1 MVMRKVRTGLLVAA
15 LALCSAAAGM
25 AATAGQPEDARA
37 QPAAADSLPDKDE
50 ALEAARSAVGEMEAA
65 LNDSQRK
72 EASAIGVKDF
82 MQVNCVAEKIKAMK
96 GLLQIA
102 DLARLSLEEALKQ
115 GDAKLVKHN
124 QTKISLARARIRT
137 FRGEVDNCVGE
148 MSMYTGESVTE
159 ATIDSDIREDDPTE
173 GEILAGDPL
182 ESERPYDMTPSMP
195 Q

>member
-1 MVMRKVRTGLLVAA
+1 MRKVRAGLLVAA

-37 QPAAADSLPDKDE
+37 QSAAADALPDKDE
-50 ALEAARSAVGEMEAA
+50 ALEAARSAVAEMEAA

-102 DLARLSLEEALKQ
+102 DLARLSLDEAFKQ
-115 GDAKLVKHN
+115 GDSKLVKHN
-124 QTKISLARARIRT
+124 QTKISLARSRIRT

>member
-1 MVMRKVRTGLLVAA
+1 MRKVRTGLLVAG

-25 AATAGQPEDARA
+25 AATAGQTDEARGQSPPAEALPE
-37 QPAAADSLPDKDE
+37 KDE
-50 ALEAARSAVGEMEAA
+50 ALEAARSAVAEMESA

-82 MQVNCVAEKIKAMK
+82 MQVNCVAEKVKAMK

-102 DLARLSLEEALKQ
+102 DLARLSLEEAFKQ
-115 GDAKLVKHN
+115 GDAKLVRHN

-137 FRGEVDNCVGE
+137 FRAEVDNCVGE